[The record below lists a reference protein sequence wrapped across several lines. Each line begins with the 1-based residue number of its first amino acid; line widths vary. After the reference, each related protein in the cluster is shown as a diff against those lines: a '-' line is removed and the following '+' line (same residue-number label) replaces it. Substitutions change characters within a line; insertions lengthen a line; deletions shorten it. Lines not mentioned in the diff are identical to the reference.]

1 MNDISHRI
9 RNERRGRSGGQLSL
23 LWTVSETVVVAVF
36 EPAFYP
42 DVNTMIDK
50 ISRSPMTAV

>member
-36 EPAFYP
+36 EPGFYP
-42 DVNTMIDK
+42 DVNTMI
-50 ISRSPMTAV
+50 